1 MTRPKMIWPCINYRD
16 APAAIEFLAVAFGFV
31 VNAVHRMGDHVEH
44 AELLFPEGGGIMLGS
59 ASSDGTP
66 FERLPTGSSGVYIAT
81 DDPAGIYRAA
91 TGAGAKVVRA
101 LNPEAPAR
109 GFIVAD
115 PEGNLWS
122 LGTYRGEGR

>member
-1 MTRPKMIWPCINYRD
+1 MAHPKMIWPCINYRD
-16 APAAIEFLAVAFGFV
+16 ASAAIEFLTVAFGFA
-31 VNAVHRMGDHVEH
+31 VNVVHRTGDHVEH
-44 AELLFPEGGGIMLGS
+44 AELLLPEGGGVMLGS

-66 FERLPTGSSGVYIAT
+66 FERLPTASSGVYIAT

-91 TGAGAKVVRA
+91 TGAGVRVVRA
-101 LNPEAPAR
+101 PDPETPAR

-122 LGTYRGEGR
+122 FGTYRGEGR